1 MSECKTK
8 LQFPPEFFKRE
19 ERSGHMVGELMKRT
33 WAAELEML
41 AHVDEICQKY
51 GLTYYAYWG
60 TLLGAVRHNGFI
72 PWDDDLDI
80 AMRREDYN
88 KFLEVAPKELPEGYQ
103 ILNNYVQ
110 EWDNSITKISNSKK
124 IDFGA
129 DYMERFHNC
138 PFAVGIDI
146 FPLDYIPRDAQA
158 ASEQKELLT
167 FIGNITSVV
176 VGRKEEAEAGATA
189 EELAEYDQVLAE
201 SLADLEQICGVRFD
215 YSRSILQQ
223 LNILFDQISGMFT
236 ADESDEITVMVKY
249 LKRGYSLRLDL
260 FKETKR
266 IPFENMT
273 IPVPNGYDEIL
284 RKSYKD
290 YMTPRKILSSHGE
303 LYLREQ
309 LELLANI
316 LDNRANQELTELE
329 GGQILENVYE
339 QVNRDGKKR
348 KMVLFCNNTFN
359 VLMND
364 SKATKK
370 IRCVLEEFKDNP
382 EILLLWRRSKIDVSQ
397 MTILEKLMPQVVKE
411 YRELVRDYR
420 EESWG
425 ILDEGLP
432 LIKLLEICDAYYGD
446 DNEEARAVYGV
457 GKPVMI
463 VNYTINDE
471 N

>member
-215 YSRSILQQ
+215 YSKSILQQ

-236 ADESDEITVMVKY
+236 ADESDEITLFFKY
-249 LKRGYSLRLDL
+249 LIKGYSVK
-260 FKETKR
+260 KELLEEVLLV
-266 IPFENMT
+266 PFENIT
-273 IPVPNGYDEIL
+273 IPIPNGYDAIL
-284 RKSYKD
+284 GKSYKD
-290 YMTPRKILSSHGE
+290 YMTPRKLNSTHGDI
-303 LYLREQ
+303 YFREQ
-309 LELLANI
+309 IGVLADILNERCKKSISVEEEMDLLKTVDDRLEQSRGRRKVILMCNNISEMLVHDGVAVKKMRAILRAFEKNEGVMLWWRPSRIDLSQMDELLKVTP
-316 LDNRANQELTELE
+316 Q
-329 GGQILENVYE
+329 
-339 QVNRDGKKR
+339 
-348 KMVLFCNNTFN
+348 MVL
-359 VLMND
+359 
-364 SKATKK
+364 
-370 IRCVLEEFKDNP
+370 
-382 EILLLWRRSKIDVSQ
+382 
-397 MTILEKLMPQVVKE
+397 E
-411 YRELVRDYR
+411 YRELIR
-420 EESWG
+420 EYEEKQLG
-425 ILDEGLP
+425 VLDKGVS
-432 LIKLLEICDAYYGD
+432 LERVLKICDAYYGD
-446 DNEEARAVYGV
+446 DNEIAREFQRV
-457 GKPVMI
+457 GKYVMI
-463 VNYTINDE
+463 ADYTV
-471 N
+471 

>member
-236 ADESDEITVMVKY
+236 ADESDEFTCMFKY
-249 LKRGYSLRLDL
+249 IRSDYKLDL
-260 FKETKR
+260 SLLQEVNR
-266 IPFENMT
+266 IPFESFMMP
-273 IPVPNGYDEIL
+273 IPNGFDAIL
-284 RKSYKD
+284 EKRYKN
-290 YMTPRKILSSHGE
+290 YMVPRKVASSHGDIYF
-303 LYLREQ
+303 LEQ
-309 LELLANI
+309 IKTLAHILDERCRSVQEASEEAFLQEVEAKKRRIGNQCKVVLMCNDTWQLLKYDALAIAKLKYAMEVFKENSNI
-316 LDNRANQELTELE
+316 LLIWKTGRMDLPQMSVLDNLVPQLT
-329 GGQILENVYE
+329 
-339 QVNRDGKKR
+339 
-348 KMVLFCNNTFN
+348 
-359 VLMND
+359 
-364 SKATKK
+364 A
-370 IRCVLEEFKDNP
+370 
-382 EILLLWRRSKIDVSQ
+382 
-397 MTILEKLMPQVVKE
+397 E
-411 YRELVRDYR
+411 YRELVGGFR
-420 EESWG
+420 ESPNC
-425 ILDEGLP
+425 ILEKGLP
-432 LIKLLEICDAYYGD
+432 TETLLQLCDAYYGD
-446 DNEEARAVYGV
+446 ENDIAVGFLNSK
-457 GKPVMI
+457 KPVMI
-463 VNYTINDE
+463 LDYNICE
-471 N
+471 A